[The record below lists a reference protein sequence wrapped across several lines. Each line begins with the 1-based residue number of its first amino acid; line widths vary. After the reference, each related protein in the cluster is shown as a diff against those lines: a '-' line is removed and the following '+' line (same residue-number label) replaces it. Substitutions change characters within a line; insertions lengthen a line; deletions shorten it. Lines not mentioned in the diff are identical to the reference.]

1 MIDHLSID
9 GQVINIVLWRNNL
22 YQSITIGGLTLLVI
36 FLILKILSKFDIR
49 IEIINIRITSES
61 HNSMNLFCLVIF

>member
-22 YQSITIGGLTLLVI
+22 YQSITKGRLTLKLI
-36 FLILKILSKFDIR
+36 FYILMFA
-49 IEIINIRITSES
+49 INDLYEQQS
-61 HNSMNLFCLVIF
+61 